1 MADAAVSGESGGDGE
16 EVMIEQNMENPIE
29 KHRSALLIIDMEK
42 AFVSPGAALWIRGA
56 METVP
61 RIAAVIEEARAVGI
75 PVIWVKRVYQ
85 ADGSDMEFPR
95 RRELLSK
102 GLYGVLAPESTGLN
116 SIEEPDG
123 LIRKPDEKLII
134 KPRFSA
140 FFHTELDQYLRSM
153 GIDTVLLAGTTT
165 PNCIRCSCYDA
176 ISLDYR
182 CIVLESCC
190 SSQTPEIQAA
200 NMDDMERVGAEIFR
214 KESILSLFWM
224 ER

>member
-1 MADAAVSGESGGDGE
+1 MKQKNIMSID
-16 EVMIEQNMENPIE
+16 I
-29 KHRSALLIIDMEK
+29 HRSALLIIDMEK
-42 AFVSPGAALWIRGA
+42 AFVNPGAALWIRGA

-61 RIAAVIEEARAVGI
+61 RIAAVIEEARVAGI
-75 PVIWVKRVYQ
+75 PIIWIKRVYQ
-85 ADGSDMEFPR
+85 TDGSDMEIPR
-95 RRELLSK
+95 RRELFSK

-123 LIRKPDEKLII
+123 LDRKPDEKVLM

-140 FFHTELDQYLRSM
+140 FFHTELDQYLRRK
-153 GIDTVLLAGTTT
+153 GINTVLLAGTTT

-182 CIVLESCC
+182 CIVLEPCC

-200 NMDDMERVGAEIFR
+200 NIEDMERVGAEILR
-214 KESILSLFWM
+214 EESILSLLP
-224 ER
+224 EE